1 MTTTVGNSSGRIS
14 DVRSTSGLQHDVEG
28 GCRCW
33 GTKLP
38 FIDASIFPFVQF
50 GVSSLILP
58 VVTHLSQCTH
68 PSALDHHSNAF
79 ALAQAESAKVI
90 CASLTIHAHILL
102 TFFLFVFFSLFF
114 FFLFFFF
121 SFCLFFLIIVF
132 FCFLFFFVCFY
143 VFVLFF
149 RFVFFSLFFFCFFF
163 FFL

>member
-1 MTTTVGNSSGRIS
+1 MRAILFTVMESVEMTTTVGNSSGRIS

-68 PSALDHHSNAF
+68 PSALDHHSNAL

-90 CASLTIHAHILL
+90 CASLTIHAHIHFSQ
-102 TFFLFVFFSLFF
+102 TNKKNFFLRDRANGNNSKNMA
-114 FFLFFFF
+114 
-121 SFCLFFLIIVF
+121 SCEQGE
-132 FCFLFFFVCFY
+132 Y
-143 VFVLFF
+143 VKGENKK
-149 RFVFFSLFFFCFFF
+149 RKEIR
-163 FFL
+163 